1 MFINEYAYELVLDTN
16 FYKTFSYYKYLMV
29 CQTYLVSFIKKKI
42 KYIHQ
47 STIKMLKIVVFCDVT
62 TKTDVH

>member
-29 CQTYLVSFIKKKI
+29 CQTYLVSFIKKKNQI
-42 KYIHQ
+42 YSSKYN
-47 STIKMLKIVVFCDVT
+47 KNA
-62 TKTDVH
+62 